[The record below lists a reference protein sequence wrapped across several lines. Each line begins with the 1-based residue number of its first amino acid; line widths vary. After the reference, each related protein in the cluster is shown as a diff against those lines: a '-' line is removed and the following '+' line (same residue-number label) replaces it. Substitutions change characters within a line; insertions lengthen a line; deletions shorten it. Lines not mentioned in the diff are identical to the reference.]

1 MTAYQELACAIVE
14 KAISDYRK
22 ALRQYKANK
31 EAFELS
37 AKAVDELESFFKSK
51 WFDTLCNVDGLFI
64 IDKICE
70 QELFD
75 GK

>member
-1 MTAYQELACAIVE
+1 MIGYKELACAIVE

-22 ALRQYKANK
+22 ALRKLKADTNN
-31 EAFELS
+31 EL
-37 AKAVDELESFFKSK
+37 AGKQADECESFFKSK
-51 WFDTLCNVDGLFI
+51 WFDTLCNVDGLLI

-70 QELFD
+70 QELFN

>member
-1 MTAYQELACAIVE
+1 MTAYEELACAIVE
-14 KAISDYRK
+14 KAIGDYRK
-22 ALRQYKANK
+22 VLRKLHINRDD
-31 EAFELS
+31 ELA
-37 AKAVDELESFFKSK
+37 AKQADELESFFRSK
-51 WFDTLCNVDGLFI
+51 WFDTLCNVDGLLI